1 MKHVK
6 TDSKYY
12 ICELLLL
19 QMISRSL
26 IRIKAF
32 KELYSRIT
40 VGSGDIVAA
49 EKELLL
55 SLDKTRQLYC
65 LMALLPY
72 SLSVLALDKVHT
84 QERKYSPDIKAIEQ
98 NSKFAKNAFSE
109 LVRTDS
115 AFLNYCSNASI
126 TWNDFETPLK
136 GIYSSMVSKEYFRHY
151 LENPSPSMKDAVELF
166 RHIYSEEVCTSSV
179 LEDALET
186 YCIWW
191 ADDLEYVVHYLL
203 GQLNRI
209 VKDLHITLPELFE
222 NKEDS
227 VFAKKLPG
235 VVMVDYDDLAETV
248 SSYMQ
253 NWDVERVVQS
263 DILLVAMGIAEAIT
277 FKDIPLKV
285 TIDEYVEISKYYST
299 PKSYVFV
306 NGLLHKILKQLT
318 VEGKIEKNPR
328 GLIGGLV

>member
-1 MKHVK
+1 M
-6 TDSKYY
+6 
-12 ICELLLL
+12 
-19 QMISRSL
+19 
-26 IRIKAF
+26 
-32 KELYSRIT
+32 
-40 VGSGDIVAA
+40 
-49 EKELLL
+49 
-55 SLDKTRQLYC
+55 
-65 LMALLPY
+65 
-72 SLSVLALDKVHT
+72 
-84 QERKYSPDIKAIEQ
+84 
-98 NSKFAKNAFSE
+98 
-109 LVRTDS
+109 
-115 AFLNYCSNASI
+115 
-126 TWNDFETPLK
+126 
-136 GIYSSMVSKEYFRHY
+136 
-151 LENPSPSMKDAVELF
+151 
-166 RHIYSEEVCTSSV
+166 
-179 LEDALET
+179 
-186 YCIWW
+186 
-191 ADDLEYVVHYLL
+191 HYLL
-203 GQLNRI
+203 DQLNRI

-263 DILLVAMGIAEAIT
+263 DILLVVMGIAEAIT

-306 NGLLHKILKQLT
+306 NGLLHTILKQLT